1 MTKSFFSRLLTLLL
15 IIAVIVLSYF
25 VIILKIEIS
34 KTDASAT
41 ENVDASDDKIIVAMF
56 DCVLGTFENNTWY
69 NAQYGYESDLLL
81 DKEIY
86 EKEIENG
93 SNYYLHEEGKEI
105 IDLGKDVISKTEDY
119 EYMIEEDGMISD
131 SHFRLINNTY
141 RTERKSNS
149 NK

>member
-56 DCVLGTFENNTWY
+56 DCVLGTFGNNTWY

-105 IDLGKDVISKTEDY
+105 IDLGKEIISKTEDY

-141 RTERKSNS
+141 RTERNSNS

>member
-93 SNYYLHEEGKEI
+93 SNYYIHEEGKEI

-141 RTERKSNS
+141 RTERNSNS

>member
-34 KTDASAT
+34 KTDASAA

-141 RTERKSNS
+141 TTERNSNS

>member
-1 MTKSFFSRLLTLLL
+1 MTKSFFSRLLTIVL

-25 VIILKIEIS
+25 VITLKIEMN

-41 ENVDASDDKIIVAMF
+41 EKVGASDDKIIVAMF
-56 DCVLGTFENNTWY
+56 NCVLGTFENNTWY
-69 NAQYGYESDLLL
+69 NAQYGYESNLLL

-105 IDLGKDVISKTEDY
+105 IDLGKEIISKTED
-119 EYMIEEDGMISD
+119 
-131 SHFRLINNTY
+131 
-141 RTERKSNS
+141 
-149 NK
+149 

>member
-1 MTKSFFSRLLTLLL
+1 MTKSFFSRLLTIVL

-25 VIILKIEIS
+25 VITLKIEMN

-41 ENVDASDDKIIVAMF
+41 EKVGASDDKIIVAMF
-56 DCVLGTFENNTWY
+56 NCVLGTFENNTWY
-69 NAQYGYESDLLL
+69 NAQYGYESNLLL

-105 IDLGKDVISKTEDY
+105 IDLGKEIISKTEDY

-131 SHFRLINNTY
+131 SHFRLRDDRY
-141 RTERKSNS
+141 SAERNSNS

>member
-93 SNYYLHEEGKEI
+93 SNYYIHEEGKEI

-141 RTERKSNS
+141 ITERNSNS

>member
-1 MTKSFFSRLLTLLL
+1 MTKSFFSRLLTIVL

-25 VIILKIEIS
+25 VITLKIEMN

-41 ENVDASDDKIIVAMF
+41 EKVGASDDKIIVAMF

-69 NAQYGYESDLLL
+69 NAQYGYESNLLL

-93 SNYYLHEEGKEI
+93 SN
-105 IDLGKDVISKTEDY
+105 
-119 EYMIEEDGMISD
+119 
-131 SHFRLINNTY
+131 
-141 RTERKSNS
+141 
-149 NK
+149 

>member
-141 RTERKSNS
+141 RTERNSNS